1 MADTISEIDVRLTAA
16 IEQSNYRITLATQ
29 KQNLLLKLKA
39 NLIYSMGG
47 GIFNI
52 TPELICFV
60 SLMQNEDSLVLID
73 NNDNPILI
81 EDVKKFLADITS
93 KYTEF
98 TNSHFM
104 AVKELN
110 KKRNPT
116 AIIGL

>member
-1 MADTISEIDVRLTAA
+1 MTDSVSEIDARLAA
-16 IEQSNYRITLATQ
+16 ALEQSNYRITLANQ
-29 KQNLLLKLKA
+29 KQNLRLKLKA
-39 NLIYSMGG
+39 NLIHSVGG

-52 TPELICFV
+52 TTDLICFV
-60 SLMQNEDSLVLID
+60 SLMKEEDEIVLID

-81 EDVKKFLADITS
+81 ENPKQFLADIIS

-98 TNSHFM
+98 TNSHYM